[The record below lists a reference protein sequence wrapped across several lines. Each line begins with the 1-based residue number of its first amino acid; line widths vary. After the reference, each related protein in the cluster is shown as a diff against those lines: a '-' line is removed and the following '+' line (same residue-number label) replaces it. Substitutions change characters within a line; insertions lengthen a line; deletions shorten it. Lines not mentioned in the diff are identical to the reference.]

1 MGYQV
6 TYVDGLADD
15 GCGPPFPPD
24 LAEQAVDALDS
35 VLNLAPERSRLL
47 LAYLVE
53 RRLGRRLQVADYGTS
68 RQWFIGL
75 VDACARQPAGIAAL
89 AAEVSQLEPDSPA
102 AGVLRRLSGGDA
114 DAVGEPAAARQ
125 PAPPQPRPERFTGA
139 EVSELASVFHQAHA
153 ARQILA
159 AAGLPADR
167 QPVWSVA
174 LTSREFW
181 TEVDV
186 LLAAGVLIDGRRRV
200 LAAAARLFP
209 ANPVFTGW

>member
-1 MGYQV
+1 MYA
-6 TYVDGLADD
+6 DGLADG
-15 GCGPPFPPD
+15 GCGPPFPAD

-35 VLNLAPERSRLL
+35 ALNLAPERSRLL
-47 LAYLVE
+47 LAQLVE
-53 RRLGRRLQVADYGTS
+53 RRLERRLQVADYGTR

-89 AAEVSQLEPDSPA
+89 AAAVGQLEPDSPA
-102 AGVLRRLSGGDA
+102 AGVLRRLSDA
-114 DAVGEPAAARQ
+114 AGEPAVTRA
-125 PAPPQPRPERFTGA
+125 PAPAQPRPERFTDA
-139 EVSELASVFHQAHA
+139 EVSELASVFYQAHT
-153 ARQILA
+153 ARQLLA
-159 AAGLPADR
+159 AAGLPAGR

-186 LLAAGVLIDGRRRV
+186 LLAAGALADGRRRV
-200 LAAAARLFP
+200 LAAAARIFP